1 DGQTECGNFPVFWGN
16 PRRKPWIGLAGRLDL
31 HPLLWTIGNM
41 NTSETACV
49 FFFPQPAGCST
60 HVLQT
65 FLTRMEVTLINHLVD
80 SNSGGGF
87 GSPPLNMRK
96 QMNFHESR
104 QGETRG
110 AGPVTSEQEARG
122 DSGNQSIRLPGDP
135 VAVRGGAPSK
145 KQEAEGEGEEEME
158 DGKHAKPGCRCIPGI
173 GRVGLRFAGRS
184 LSFWILWIG
193 SCPHRLSCRTVP
205 GLALIG

>member
-1 DGQTECGNFPVFWGN
+1 
-16 PRRKPWIGLAGRLDL
+16 
-31 HPLLWTIGNM
+31 
-41 NTSETACV
+41 
-49 FFFPQPAGCST
+49 
-60 HVLQT
+60 
-65 FLTRMEVTLINHLVD
+65 
-80 SNSGGGF
+80 
-87 GSPPLNMRK
+87 
-96 QMNFHESR
+96 MNFHESR

-135 VAVRGGAPSK
+135 AAVRGGAPSK
-145 KQEAEGEGEEEME
+145 KQEARRGRGKKRRW
-158 DGKHAKPGCRCIPGI
+158 KHAKPGCRCIPGI

-205 GLALIG
+205 GLTLIG